1 MENFKLS
8 HCFSFL
14 IDSKTLV
21 HQICLVFSSCHYI
34 WTNITFASTLQRAWN
49 KLLRWKA
56 SSTFESKIL
65 SLSSK
70 WYLRTRNF
78 NLTKISFWYRF
89 LITQKNFLC
98 TRDWKFPFS
107 IRVVLLLEN
116 FTEENESP
124 NFDKA
129 MNRSR
134 DKYQNASSPMK
145 FLNETICNFTRNSVH
160 QLSRIEKEVF
170 SNNKV
175 MVIIIYSRRKI
186 QFLFNKK
193 DADLHRSCTLYYGI
207 CSTVSA
213 HVVPIWLVKLSVS
226 RI

>member
-1 MENFKLS
+1 M
-8 HCFSFL
+8 
-14 IDSKTLV
+14 
-21 HQICLVFSSCHYI
+21 
-34 WTNITFASTLQRAWN
+34 
-49 KLLRWKA
+49 
-56 SSTFESKIL
+56 
-65 SLSSK
+65 
-70 WYLRTRNF
+70 
-78 NLTKISFWYRF
+78 
-89 LITQKNFLC
+89 
-98 TRDWKFPFS
+98 
-107 IRVVLLLEN
+107 LLLEN

-193 DADLHRSCTLYYGI
+193 DADLHIRWNENNTRRDKNSEFVKYLNYHFNDKFLMVCFIPSLEKWRHITLR
-207 CSTVSA
+207 
-213 HVVPIWLVKLSVS
+213 VKATFQ
-226 RI
+226 I